1 MGRSRYK
8 NNDLTHPPHF
18 VTYTILHWLPIFTN
32 KKGVYIVIDSLK
44 FLQQRDN
51 LKLYSY
57 IRLLA

>member
-8 NNDLTHPPHF
+8 NNDITHPHF
-18 VTYTILHWLPIFTN
+18 ITYTILHWLLIFTN